1 MRLGRSA
8 ATLGA
13 TAALVAAGAAV
24 STPAFANGDFTYTSD
39 YTGVASPDET
49 LTISGTGC
57 ASTDGNPT
65 SVVWSVAA
73 DQESL
78 SSGASQATGAFGS
91 IIPNDDGTW
100 TAAIDL
106 PTATEAAG
114 LSDQQ
119 RGVLGFACY
128 NYDNKVVDSFNV
140 SLALDSTKPDGS
152 YTLTTTADGTQTIE
166 TTITGFTPEETIRF
180 GVVPADSHGTGTSP
194 TGDDF
199 TELTTFTADAD
210 GGATGSFPV
219 PADLPDGRYRVG
231 VVGDSHGEYGY
242 FQNLLVKDGTYS
254 ITSEDGSTTGT
265 GSSDSSSSTDDA
277 SAAPTPT
284 TDASSP
290 TDASAAPSP
299 SATDASA
306 APTPTTDASAAPSPS
321 ATDASAAPTPTTD
334 ASSPTDASAA
344 PSPSATDASAAP
356 TPTTDASSPTDAS
369 AAPSP
374 SATATASLSGSYS
387 LTAEE
392 DGTQT
397 ITPDVSGFDSNEA
410 VSFRVVPVDS
420 YDSATSPRDA
430 SSTVLSTSSADT
442 DGAYS
447 TGFTAPASL
456 PDGRYRAGVVGES
469 SGRYGYFEH
478 YLVKKEGTFSIETED
493 GTDITDISDGAETT
507 TVEAPAAPTADDST
521 DSSTT
526 GTSTGETSTGSS
538 SPSTTASLSG
548 SYSLTAVDEEG
559 TQTITPDVSG
569 FNASEGATFRVVPVD
584 SYDSAT
590 SPRDASSTVLSTSS
604 ADTDGAYSTGFTA
617 PASLPDG
624 RYRAGVVGESSGRY
638 GYFEHYLVKREGI
651 FYIETEDGTD
661 ISGGAG
667 APAVETPATGGG
679 PAAAAPAPAAAD
691 TKAPAASSKP
701 STPSKRELART
712 GTGLGLAVVA
722 AGLLA
727 SGAVLVAR
735 RRA

>member
-180 GVVPADSHGTGTSP
+180 GIVPADSHGTGTSP

-299 SATDASA
+299 SAT
-306 APTPTTDASAAPSPS
+306 
-321 ATDASAAPTPTTD
+321 
-334 ASSPTDASAA
+334 
-344 PSPSATDASAAP
+344 
-356 TPTTDASSPTDAS
+356 
-369 AAPSP
+369 
-374 SATATASLSGSYS
+374 ATASLSGSYS

-397 ITPDVSGFDSNEA
+397 ITPNVSGFDSNEA

-442 DGAYS
+442 DGTYS

-604 ADTDGAYSTGFTA
+604 ADTDGTYSTGFTA

-638 GYFEHYLVKREGI
+638 GYFEHYLVKKEGI

>member
-299 SATDASA
+299 SA
-306 APTPTTDASAAPSPS
+306 
-321 ATDASAAPTPTTD
+321 
-334 ASSPTDASAA
+334 TDASAA

>member
-306 APTPTTDASAAPSPS
+306 APTPTTDAS
-321 ATDASAAPTPTTD
+321 
-334 ASSPTDASAA
+334 
-344 PSPSATDASAAP
+344 
-356 TPTTDASSPTDAS
+356 SPTDAS

-521 DSSTT
+521 DSS
-526 GTSTGETSTGSS
+526 

-638 GYFEHYLVKREGI
+638 GYFEHYLVKKEGT
-651 FYIETEDGTD
+651 FSIETEDGTD

>member
-284 TDASSP
+284 
-290 TDASAAPSP
+290 
-299 SATDASA
+299 
-306 APTPTTDASAAPSPS
+306 
-321 ATDASAAPTPTTD
+321 
-334 ASSPTDASAA
+334 TDASAA

>member
-284 TDASSP
+284 TDAS
-290 TDASAAPSP
+290 AAPSP

-306 APTPTTDASAAPSPS
+306 APTPT
-321 ATDASAAPTPTTD
+321 
-334 ASSPTDASAA
+334 
-344 PSPSATDASAAP
+344 
-356 TPTTDASSPTDAS
+356 TDAS

>member
-290 TDASAAPSP
+290 TDTSAAPSP

-334 ASSPTDASAA
+334 AS
-344 PSPSATDASAAP
+344 AAP
-356 TPTTDASSPTDAS
+356 TPTTDASSPTDTS

>member
-284 TDASSP
+284 TDAS
-290 TDASAAPSP
+290 AVPSP
-299 SATDASA
+299 SA
-306 APTPTTDASAAPSPS
+306 
-321 ATDASAAPTPTTD
+321 
-334 ASSPTDASAA
+334 TDASAA

>member
-299 SATDASA
+299 SAT
-306 APTPTTDASAAPSPS
+306 
-321 ATDASAAPTPTTD
+321 
-334 ASSPTDASAA
+334 
-344 PSPSATDASAAP
+344 
-356 TPTTDASSPTDAS
+356 
-369 AAPSP
+369 
-374 SATATASLSGSYS
+374 ATASLSGSYS

-478 YLVKKEGTFSIETED
+478 YLVKKEGIFSIETED
-493 GTDITDISDGAETT
+493 GTDITDISDGAERT

>member
-306 APTPTTDASAAPSPS
+306 APTPTTDAS
-321 ATDASAAPTPTTD
+321 
-334 ASSPTDASAA
+334 
-344 PSPSATDASAAP
+344 
-356 TPTTDASSPTDAS
+356 SPTDAS

-493 GTDITDISDGAETT
+493 GTDITDISDGAERT

>member
-106 PTATEAAG
+106 PTATKAAG

-306 APTPTTDASAAPSPS
+306 APTPTTDAS
-321 ATDASAAPTPTTD
+321 
-334 ASSPTDASAA
+334 
-344 PSPSATDASAAP
+344 
-356 TPTTDASSPTDAS
+356 SPTDAS

-447 TGFTAPASL
+447 TSFTAPASL

-604 ADTDGAYSTGFTA
+604 ADTDGAYSTSFTA

>member
-284 TDASSP
+284 TDAS
-290 TDASAAPSP
+290 AVPSP
-299 SATDASA
+299 SA
-306 APTPTTDASAAPSPS
+306 
-321 ATDASAAPTPTTD
+321 
-334 ASSPTDASAA
+334 
-344 PSPSATDASAAP
+344 
-356 TPTTDASSPTDAS
+356 TDAS

-374 SATATASLSGSYS
+374 SATA
-387 LTAEE
+387 
-392 DGTQT
+392 
-397 ITPDVSGFDSNEA
+397 
-410 VSFRVVPVDS
+410 
-420 YDSATSPRDA
+420 
-430 SSTVLSTSSADT
+430 
-442 DGAYS
+442 
-447 TGFTAPASL
+447 
-456 PDGRYRAGVVGES
+456 
-469 SGRYGYFEH
+469 
-478 YLVKKEGTFSIETED
+478 
-493 GTDITDISDGAETT
+493 
-507 TVEAPAAPTADDST
+507 
-521 DSSTT
+521 
-526 GTSTGETSTGSS
+526 
-538 SPSTTASLSG
+538 TASLSG

>member
-299 SATDASA
+299 SAT
-306 APTPTTDASAAPSPS
+306 
-321 ATDASAAPTPTTD
+321 
-334 ASSPTDASAA
+334 
-344 PSPSATDASAAP
+344 
-356 TPTTDASSPTDAS
+356 
-369 AAPSP
+369 
-374 SATATASLSGSYS
+374 ATASLSGSYS

-521 DSSTT
+521 D
-526 GTSTGETSTGSS
+526 SS

>member
-299 SATDASA
+299 SAT
-306 APTPTTDASAAPSPS
+306 
-321 ATDASAAPTPTTD
+321 
-334 ASSPTDASAA
+334 
-344 PSPSATDASAAP
+344 
-356 TPTTDASSPTDAS
+356 
-369 AAPSP
+369 
-374 SATATASLSGSYS
+374 ATASLSGSYS

-442 DGAYS
+442 DGTYS

-493 GTDITDISDGAETT
+493 GTDITDISDGAERT

-604 ADTDGAYSTGFTA
+604 ADTDGTYSTGFTA

>member
-299 SATDASA
+299 SAT
-306 APTPTTDASAAPSPS
+306 
-321 ATDASAAPTPTTD
+321 
-334 ASSPTDASAA
+334 
-344 PSPSATDASAAP
+344 
-356 TPTTDASSPTDAS
+356 
-369 AAPSP
+369 
-374 SATATASLSGSYS
+374 ATASLSGSYS

-442 DGAYS
+442 DGTYS

-493 GTDITDISDGAETT
+493 GTDITDISDGAERT